1 MPLPAAVPFP
11 LALVPLAMLAD
22 CVVCGAKLDLEVDI
36 ADTIM
41 VVDPIDGVELPPV
54 IVMRVVASDAKA
66 ADARDSDAADAAD
79 AADLTEAME
88 AAVCDA

>member
-1 MPLPAAVPFP
+1 LPLPAAVPFP

-66 ADARDSDAADAAD
+66 ADARDSEAADAAD

>member
-66 ADARDSDAADAAD
+66 ADARDSEAADAAD